1 VDSCLLH
8 LGTSSSSLINCTDY
22 VGIHIKQG
30 SGHEIAQVLQLQIN
44 AIMTK
49 HLTGFDFLVSVP
61 YLYDVET
68 GAPDG
73 YQNFDTFY

>member
-8 LGTSSSSLINCTDY
+8 LGSSSSSLINYPDY

-30 SGHEIAQVLQLQIN
+30 SGHEIAQVLQWQID

-49 HLTGFDFLVSVP
+49 HLAGFDFLVSVP

-68 GAPDG
+68 SAPDSH
-73 YQNFDTFY
+73 QIF